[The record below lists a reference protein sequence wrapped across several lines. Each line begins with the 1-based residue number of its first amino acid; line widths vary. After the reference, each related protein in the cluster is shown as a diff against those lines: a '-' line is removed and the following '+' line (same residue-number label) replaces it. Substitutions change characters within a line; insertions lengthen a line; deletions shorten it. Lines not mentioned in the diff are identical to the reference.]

1 MVTARTQG
9 LETANKQLRH
19 LATHD
24 ALTGL
29 PNRVLM
35 DDRIGQCIALADRQN
50 QTFAVIV
57 LDLDR
62 FKVVNDSFG
71 HRVGDELLREVAQ
84 RLKGVVREIDT
95 VARLGGDEFVLIIT
109 PEPGAR
115 CGRSGRAAGSSP

>member
-1 MVTARTQG
+1 MRRQVETLEQEVTARTQG

-57 LDLDR
+57 LDWTASR
-62 FKVVNDSFG
+62 W
-71 HRVGDELLREVAQ
+71 
-84 RLKGVVREIDT
+84 
-95 VARLGGDEFVLIIT
+95 
-109 PEPGAR
+109 
-115 CGRSGRAAGSSP
+115 